1 MDLLQLEASEN
12 ENKRLQQRTKH
23 LETQLDLAR
32 KSAELGADS
41 VSVDEIMRK
50 TTQDMRSA
58 RNSRII
64 RPSRSVAPAPGSST
78 SAGVKPRRFS
88 SNDSL
93 GTKITSS
100 SDSGKGTKE
109 SAAKSSKGSLGK
121 KGKDNGDGRH
131 KMGTEKITS
140 ALCAVM

>member
-1 MDLLQLEASEN
+1 
-12 ENKRLQQRTKH
+12 
-23 LETQLDLAR
+23 
-32 KSAELGADS
+32 
-41 VSVDEIMRK
+41 MRK

-64 RPSRSVAPAPGSST
+64 RPSRSVAPAPGSSTST

-109 SAAKSSKGSLGK
+109 SAAKSSKGK